1 LERRSDDASA
11 GRGIAVFAS
20 LRALALAY
28 RSERVT
34 AEDRV
39 VGRSLNAR
47 KKPGL
52 MDRDLPYLPD
62 IGANALTCAWP
73 SGGNSRMVCDT
84 DRLLGTMLAGAST
97 EAVSIRA

>member
-1 LERRSDDASA
+1 VERRSDDASA

-39 VGRSLNAR
+39 VGRSLNAG

-52 MDRDLPYLPD
+52 MDRDLSYLLD
-62 IGANALTCAWP
+62 IGANALTRACFCRHAVAVRQRRSIHSEKP
-73 SGGNSRMVCDT
+73 
-84 DRLLGTMLAGAST
+84 LLQSLCL
-97 EAVSIRA
+97 R